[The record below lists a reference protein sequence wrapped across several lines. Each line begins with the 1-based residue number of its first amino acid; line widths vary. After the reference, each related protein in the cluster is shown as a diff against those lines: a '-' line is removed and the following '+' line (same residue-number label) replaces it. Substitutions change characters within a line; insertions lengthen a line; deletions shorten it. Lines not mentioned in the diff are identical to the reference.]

1 MSGNTAQ
8 PTTIPLHLHT
18 FVDCFQTR
26 HSHRRADGLAELLV
40 LDPKIQGR
48 SKRDRRLAIPIRD
61 LKEHIGQTSALKH
74 DASDRTSPLSSH
86 LSVLEHVKC
95 QRYTYKDLRHRGLAI
110 VAKDGTPG
118 PRKRKTLWRR

>member
-8 PTTIPLHLHT
+8 PPTIPLHLYT

-26 HSHRRADGLAELLV
+26 HSHRRADALAELLV

-61 LKEHIGQTSALKH
+61 LKEHIGQILALKH
-74 DASDRTSPLSSH
+74 DASDRTSPFSSH

-95 QRYTYKDLRHRGLAI
+95 KRYTCKDLQDRGLAI
-110 VAKDGTPG
+110 VAKDGTPA
-118 PRKRKTLWRR
+118 RKRKTFWRR